1 MNNYI
6 VAHIPTTQVNQRPCI
21 PMVAKYITIHSTAN
35 LYSTAKNERDNLAR
49 VGNTVQASFHL
60 VVDENDVY
68 ECIPFDEVAR
78 HAGDGIGPGNM
89 QSIAI
94 EICESGDR
102 AKTLEN
108 AATLVAELLKK
119 FGWGIAQLRQHYD
132 WSGKNCPRIL
142 RTGDNWQKFLD
153 SIEGKMI
160 MSSMSNEN
168 IHWAQESIDW
178 CIEKGYFEKSDDF
191 RPDDPL
197 LRCEMAVILK
207 RIFDK

>member
-1 MNNYI
+1 MNNY
-6 VAHIPTTQVNQRPCI
+6 VVSHIPKTQVAQRPAI
-21 PMVAKYITIHSTAN
+21 PMVAKYITIHSTGN

-49 VGNTVQASFHL
+49 TNNKAQVSFHL

-68 ECIPFDEVAR
+68 ECIPFNEVAW
-78 HAGDGIGPGNM
+78 HAGDGRGPGNT

-108 AATLVAELLKK
+108 AAILVAELLKK
-119 FGWGIAQLRQHYD
+119 FGFGTGQLRQHFD

-142 RTGDNWQKFLD
+142 RTGDNWKKFIL
-153 SIEGKMI
+153 SIEDKMN
-160 MSSMSNEN
+160 MRDNK
-168 IHWAQESIDW
+168 HWAQDSIDW
-178 CIEKGYFEKSDDF
+178 CIEKGYFEKTDDF
-191 RPDDPL
+191 RADEPL

-207 RIFDK
+207 RIFGK